1 MYSTILKKTVRNKTD
16 SLRRIVLE
24 KRNAEN
30 KIAKERKFAVLAEE
44 KSQKVFTQ
52 SELGSD

>member
-1 MYSTILKKTVRNKTD
+1 MYSTILKKTVRSGTD
-16 SLRRIVLE
+16 SFIGIVAKE
-24 KRNAEN
+24 TNAEN
-30 KIAKERKFAVLAEE
+30 KITKKRKFAVLAEK